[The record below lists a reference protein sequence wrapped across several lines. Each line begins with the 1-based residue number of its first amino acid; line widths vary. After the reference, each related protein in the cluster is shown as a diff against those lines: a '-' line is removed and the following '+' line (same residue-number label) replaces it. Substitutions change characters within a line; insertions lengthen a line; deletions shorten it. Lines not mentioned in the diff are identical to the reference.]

1 MAPTGTIDTLPGA
14 LVSRVEELIK
24 QIAPDVVFEYDEAS
38 MVNIKIDDVQRDKT
52 FAYIEEVE
60 TSRIVADAGRPA
72 RRITPLSIYFCRF
85 EQFQND
91 AGHGDTRH
99 SKQAAEKTTPSRQQI
114 RDELETSV
122 VLPFIARV
130 LSTRQRWYTPTI
142 TINYPP
148 ARFDANEVPIEV
160 TIEFTEY
167 ICIEYWQNGKV

>member
-1 MAPTGTIDTLPGA
+1 MTPTGTIDTLPGA

-38 MVNIKIDDVQRDKT
+38 MVNIKIDDVTRDKT

-60 TSRIVADAGRPA
+60 TSRIAADVGRPA

-85 EQFQND
+85 EPFQND
-91 AGHGDTRH
+91 AGDGNVQVDQEAT
-99 SKQAAEKTTPSRQQI
+99 ENNTLVRQQI

-122 VLPFIARV
+122 VLPFISRV
-130 LSTRQRWYTPTI
+130 LSTRQREYTPTI

-167 ICIEYWQNGKV
+167 ICIEYWNYEEV

>member
-38 MVNIKIDDVQRDKT
+38 MVNVKIDDVERDKT

-60 TSRIVADAGRPA
+60 TSRIVADAGRPS

-85 EQFQND
+85 EPFQND

-99 SKQAAEKTTPSRQQI
+99 SQQAAEKMTPTRQSI

-122 VLPFIARV
+122 VLPFISRV
-130 LSTRQRWYTPTI
+130 LTTRQRGYTPTI

>member
-1 MAPTGTIDTLPGA
+1 MTPTGTIDTLPGA

-38 MVNIKIDDVQRDKT
+38 MVNVKIDDVQRDKT

-60 TSRIVADAGRPA
+60 TSRIAADVGRPA

-85 EQFQND
+85 EPFQND
-91 AGHGDTRH
+91 AGDGNVQVDQEAT
-99 SKQAAEKTTPSRQQI
+99 ENNTLVRQQI

-122 VLPFIARV
+122 VLPFISRV
-130 LSTRQRWYTPTI
+130 LSTRQREYTPTI

-167 ICIEYWQNGKV
+167 ICIEYWQDGKV

>member
-1 MAPTGTIDTLPGA
+1 MALTGTTDTLPGA
-14 LVSRVEELIK
+14 LVSRVKDLIK

-38 MVNIKIDDVQRDKT
+38 MVNVKIDDVQRDKT
-52 FAYIEEVE
+52 FVYIEEVE
-60 TSRIVADAGRPA
+60 TSRIVADTGRPA

-85 EQFQND
+85 EPFQND

-99 SKQAAEKTTPSRQQI
+99 SQEAAGKITPARQAI
-114 RDELETSV
+114 RDDLETSV

-130 LSTRQRWYTPTI
+130 LSTRQRGYTPTI

-160 TIEFTEY
+160 TIEFNEY
-167 ICIEYWQNGKV
+167 LCIEYWNDGKV

>member
-38 MVNIKIDDVQRDKT
+38 MVNVKIDDVERDKT

-85 EQFQND
+85 EPFQND

-99 SKQAAEKTTPSRQQI
+99 SQQAAEKMTPTRQSI

-122 VLPFIARV
+122 VLPFISRV
-130 LSTRQRWYTPTI
+130 LTTRQRGYTPTI

>member
-1 MAPTGTIDTLPGA
+1 MTPTGTTDTLPGA

-38 MVNIKIDDVQRDKT
+38 MVNVKIDDVERDKT
-52 FAYIEEVE
+52 FVYIEEVE
-60 TSRIVADAGRPA
+60 TSRIVADVGRPA

-85 EQFQND
+85 EPFQND
-91 AGHGDTRH
+91 AGDGNVQVDQEAT
-99 SKQAAEKTTPSRQQI
+99 ENNTLVRQQI

-122 VLPFIARV
+122 VLPFISRV
-130 LSTRQRWYTPTI
+130 LSTRQRGYTPTI

-167 ICIEYWQNGKV
+167 ICIEYWQNDKV

>member
-24 QIAPDVVFEYDEAS
+24 QIATDVVFEYDEAS
-38 MVNIKIDDVQRDKT
+38 MVNVKIDDVQRDKT

-85 EQFQND
+85 EPFQND

-99 SKQAAEKTTPSRQQI
+99 SQEAAEKMTPTRQAI

-130 LSTRQRWYTPTI
+130 LSTRQRGYTPTI

>member
-1 MAPTGTIDTLPGA
+1 MTPTGTIDTLPGA

-38 MVNIKIDDVQRDKT
+38 MVNIKIDDVTRDKT

-60 TSRIVADAGRPA
+60 TSRIAADVGRPA

-85 EQFQND
+85 EPFQND
-91 AGHGDTRH
+91 AGDGNVQVDQEAT
-99 SKQAAEKTTPSRQQI
+99 ENNTLVRQQI

-122 VLPFIARV
+122 VLPFISRV
-130 LSTRQRWYTPTI
+130 LSTRQREYTPTI

-167 ICIEYWQNGKV
+167 ICIEYWQDGKV